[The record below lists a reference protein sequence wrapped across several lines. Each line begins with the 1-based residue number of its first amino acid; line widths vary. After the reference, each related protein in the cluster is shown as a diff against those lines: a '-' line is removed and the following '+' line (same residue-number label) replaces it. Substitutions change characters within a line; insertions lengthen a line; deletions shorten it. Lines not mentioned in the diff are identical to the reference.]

1 MNKIKVK
8 NSGIIRLKVF
18 KDYPDGDLFIAEAR
32 REIPFDIKRIYFI
45 NNFKDSLV
53 VRGRHAHKKLKQVI
67 VCLSGSFDLLLDDGR
82 IRQILKMN
90 NPRVGVLLG
99 NYLWH
104 EMDNFSGDWVILV
117 LAGDY
122 YKESDYI
129 RDYNEF
135 KKRL

>member
-8 NSGIIRLKVF
+8 NSGIIKFKVF

-32 REIPFDIKRIYFI
+32 REIPFDVKRIYFI
-45 NNFKDSLV
+45 NNFKDGSV

-67 VCLSGSFDLLLDDGR
+67 ICLSGSFDLLLDDGHK
-82 IRQILKMN
+82 RQILKMD
-90 NPRVGVLLG
+90 NPGIGVLLG

-104 EMDNFSGDWVILV
+104 EMNNLSDDCVILV

-122 YKESDYI
+122 YRESDYI
-129 RDYNEF
+129 RDYDKFIE
-135 KKRL
+135 RS

>member
-8 NSGIIRLKVF
+8 NSGTIKLKMF

-45 NNFKDSLV
+45 NNFKDSSA
-53 VRGRHAHKKLKQVI
+53 VRGRHAHKKLRQVI
-67 VCLSGSFDLLLDDGR
+67 ICLGGSFDLLLDDGR
-82 IRQILKMN
+82 RRQILKMN
-90 NPRVGVLLG
+90 DPSIGVLLG

-104 EMDNFSGDWVILV
+104 EMDNFSGDCVILV
-117 LAGDY
+117 LAGDH

-135 KKRL
+135 KKRS